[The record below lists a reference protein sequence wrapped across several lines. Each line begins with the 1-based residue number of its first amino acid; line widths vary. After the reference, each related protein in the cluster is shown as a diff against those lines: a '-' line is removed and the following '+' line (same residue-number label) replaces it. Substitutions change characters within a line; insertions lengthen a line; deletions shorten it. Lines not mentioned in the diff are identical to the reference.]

1 MKTTTSIKID
11 KDTKDKATK
20 LASSL
25 GLTLSSVI
33 NAGLKQFVLERRVSF
48 SAEPELNKR
57 SKTILREAL
66 REAEE
71 SKGLVGPFSNVSDLR
86 RSLSK

>member
-1 MKTTTSIKID
+1 MKTTTSVKID
-11 KDTKDKATK
+11 KETKDKATK

-33 NAGLKQFVLERRVSF
+33 NAGLKQFVLERRISF

-57 SKTILREAL
+57 SKAVLREAL
-66 REAEE
+66 KEVKETKE
-71 SKGLVGPFSNVSDLR
+71 FVGPFSKTSDLKE
-86 RSLSK
+86 SLSK

>member
-20 LASSL
+20 LASNL

-33 NAGLKQFVLERRVSF
+33 NAGLKQFVLERRISF

-57 SKTILREAL
+57 SKIILREAL
-66 REAEE
+66 QEVKD
-71 SKGLVGPFSNVSDLR
+71 SKELVGPFANVSDLR
-86 RSLSK
+86 KSLSK